1 MSANNHPYKGTL
13 MKHFTSF
20 IFIFSIA
27 FGLVM
32 NAQAQEILPDMPE
45 PIRNLVAEGAQIR
58 YLGRDYG
65 FDSWITIKN
74 GQEQYFYVLP
84 DKSAFVMGLLFDP
97 KGELVTVD
105 QVQRLRSK
113 GDDLLDAL
121 ASEDLTL
128 NRESEEEFEF
138 KSPSERL
145 YYDIENSNWVP
156 LGAPG
161 APVVYAF
168 LDTQCP
174 HCHAFVNDLREGG
187 YLKGGKIQVR
197 MIPVGFREETIAQAA
212 YLMATP
218 DPQGRFLRHLDGDEA
233 ALPAKSEINDQGVQR
248 NLAIMQ
254 SWKFDATPMIVYR
267 AKDGSVKIVRGR
279 PKDIQSLIADIGARS

>member
-1 MSANNHPYKGTL
+1 
-13 MKHFTSF
+13 MKHFAVFSL
-20 IFIFSIA
+20 IFSLAIGFVA
-27 FGLVM
+27 FA
-32 NAQAQEILPDMPE
+32 NAQDNLPDMPE

-97 KGELVTVD
+97 EGELITVD

-113 GDDLLDAL
+113 GDDVLDAL
-121 ASEDLTL
+121 ASEDLSL
-128 NRESEEEFEF
+128 NTRDNELPEL

-161 APVVYAF
+161 APVLYSF
-168 LDTQCP
+168 IDPQCG
-174 HCHAFVNDLREGG
+174 HCHAFINDLRKDEHLQAGD
-187 YLKGGKIQVR
+187 LQLRI
-197 MIPVGFREETIAQAA
+197 IPVGFRDETIAQAA
-212 YLMATP
+212 FLMATP
-218 DPQGRFLRHLDGDEA
+218 DPQGRFIRHLDGDEE
-233 ALPAKSEINDQGVQR
+233 ALPAKSGINDQGVQR
-248 NLAIMQ
+248 NLAVMQ
-254 SWKFDATPMIVYR
+254 SWKFDATPMLVYR

-279 PKDIQSLIADIGARS
+279 PKDIPGLIADIGARS